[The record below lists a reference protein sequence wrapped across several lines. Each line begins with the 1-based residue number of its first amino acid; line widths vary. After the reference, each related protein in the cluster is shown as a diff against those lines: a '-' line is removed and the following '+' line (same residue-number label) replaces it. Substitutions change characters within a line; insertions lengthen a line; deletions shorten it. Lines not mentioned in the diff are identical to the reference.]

1 MAKAAFPAMLLLLLL
16 HIGCAGAG
24 VEEACKKA
32 SDAKFCATLLQAQA
46 QASELAEKEP
56 VKTGLAAMN
65 ATLGRVD
72 ELREFMVRQAVQE
85 QTTPEELA
93 ALSGCLCNVGEAEGG
108 VKVALQTLNETNGA
122 ERDEL
127 LKMINGAAAELTTC
141 LASLKTHTSPPLREA
156 VRLTDDS
163 VQACSVARSL
173 LP

>member
-32 SDAKFCATLLQAQA
+32 SDAKFCATLLQAQ
-46 QASELAEKEP
+46 AEKEP

-108 VKVALQTLNETNGA
+108 VKVALQTLNETKGA

-127 LKMINGAAAELTTC
+127 LKMIDGATAELTAC